1 MSALTKTLRIVI
13 AVLVVIVV
21 AGLIWLLF
29 IKKDDNSSTSSAPPV
44 HKTVA
49 KYSAAELPGAVSSAE
64 NPVYWLGPKPGD
76 EYELTLISDG
86 RAYIR
91 YLPRGVPAESGET
104 YLTVGSYAF
113 QDPTA
118 ELKKLGQNPGSHTF
132 TVPGGGLGM
141 ATESAS
147 QHVYVAY
154 PDENVEIEVF
164 DPHTGS
170 AEQAAKSGE
179 LTPIR

>member
-1 MSALTKTLRIVI
+1 MSTTAKSLRIVI
-13 AVLVVIVV
+13 AVLVVILV
-21 AGLIWLLF
+21 AALIWLLF
-29 IKKDDNSSTSSAPPV
+29 IKKDDNSTSSAPPV

-49 KYSAAELPGAVSSAE
+49 NHTAAELPGAVSSAE
-64 NPVYWLGPKPGD
+64 NPVYWLGPKAGD
-76 EYELTLISDG
+76 QYELTLISDG

-91 YLPRGVPAESGET
+91 YLPQGVPAESGET

-113 QDPTA
+113 QDPTS

-147 QHVYVAY
+147 QHVYVAF
-154 PDENVEIEVF
+154 PNQNVEIEIF
-164 DPHTGS
+164 DPQTGA
-170 AEQAAKSGE
+170 AEQAAKRGD

>member
-1 MSALTKTLRIVI
+1 MSTVANSLRAVI

-21 AGLIWLLF
+21 AALIWLLF
-29 IKKDDNSSTSSAPPV
+29 IKKDDNNSTSSAPPV

-49 KYSAAELPGAVSSAE
+49 NYSAAELPGAVSSAE
-64 NPVYWLGPKPGD
+64 NPVYWLGPKAGD
-76 EYELTLISDG
+76 QYELTLISDG

-91 YLPRGVPAESGET
+91 YLPKGVPAESGET
-104 YLTVGSYAF
+104 YLTIGSYAF
-113 QDPTA
+113 QDPTS

-132 TVPGGGLGM
+132 AVPGGGLGM

-164 DPHTGS
+164 DPQTGA
-170 AEQAAKSGE
+170 AEQAVKRGD